1 MDTNELREIA
11 AARLQA
17 RVDLRQYLLV
27 WAGVSALVIA
37 IWAVTSATAGG
48 FHYFWPVWPIVGM
61 GIGAAVKASAAYG
74 GTRRFVTEADID
86 AEVARLS
93 R

>member
-1 MDTNELREIA
+1 MDTNELRDLA
-11 AARLQA
+11 TARLQA

-27 WAGVSALVIA
+27 WAGVSTLVVA
-37 IWAVTSATAGG
+37 IWAVTAVTAGETY
-48 FHYFWPVWPIVGM
+48 YFWPVWPIAGM

-74 GTRRFVTEADID
+74 SPRGYVTEAAID

>member
-11 AARLQA
+11 TARLQA

-27 WAGVSALVIA
+27 WAGVSLLVIA
-37 IWAVTSATAGG
+37 IWAVTAATSGQTY
-48 FHYFWPVWPIVGM
+48 YFWPVWPILGM
-61 GIGAAVKASAAYG
+61 GIGAAAKAYTAYG
-74 GTRRFVTEADID
+74 SIRGFVTQADID
-86 AEVARLS
+86 AEVEKLR